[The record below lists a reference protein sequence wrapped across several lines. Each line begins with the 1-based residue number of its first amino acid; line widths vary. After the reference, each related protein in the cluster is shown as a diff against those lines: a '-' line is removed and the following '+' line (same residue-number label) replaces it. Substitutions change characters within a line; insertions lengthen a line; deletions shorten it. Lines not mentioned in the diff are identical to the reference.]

1 MKPLLP
7 TFSVVDLQVMWAW
20 GNFFLIISVFS
31 YHQRELCWS
40 LCRVTQIF
48 IFRFSHKSFQ
58 DSRLN
63 YSWKGSI
70 FCVSCFQFSDAKI
83 WVKNWPGVDFMQR
96 LKLVPGWEDLPS
108 EDRFL
113 SHSLSLGKTPTP
125 KCLYHDHHCNHRY
138 LTLKLPVAWAPSYM
152 YRWSLQSMWS
162 RGNWVTIIM
171 AIVMIIMMS
180 LVLML
185 VITAKKFLITQVL
198 SSPDLQCCCTGYH
211 I

>member
-7 TFSVVDLQVMWAW
+7 TLSVVDLQVMWAW
-20 GNFFLIISVFS
+20 GDFFLIISVFS

-48 IFRFSHKSFQ
+48 IFRLFTKILSGFQ
-58 DSRLN
+58 ADKIILE
-63 YSWKGSI
+63 KGV
-70 FCVSCFQFSDAKI
+70 FFCCVSCFQFSDAKI

-96 LKLVPGWEDLPS
+96 LKPVPGWEDLPS

-113 SHSLSLGKTPTP
+113 SHSFSLGKTPTP
-125 KCLYHDHHCNHRY
+125 KCLYHDHHCNHHY

-162 RGNWVTIIM
+162 RGNWATIIM
-171 AIVMIIMMS
+171 VIVWW
-180 LVLML
+180 LWW
-185 VITAKKFLITQVL
+185 AWYW
-198 SSPDLQCCCTGYH
+198 CWW
-211 I
+211 